1 MSDVPPSKN
10 PLFTLAYWRVVLGV
24 AVACWGGGELALL
37 VPFVDANTI
46 FPLIW
51 PSTGI
56 AVAAV
61 WRFGNPALVGS
72 AMAAALVAWPS
83 SQSSLALCVLFG
95 LASLLPPLFVRW
107 QLRRSGVADIFGDP
121 RAVLRFSI
129 IAGLLAP
136 ALGATADLF
145 VYGLFDRVGGSFGLS
160 WLLWWGSQAIAVLL
174 IAPPLLSL
182 SGWRELDLRRR
193 LELLTLAL
201 ATVAVW
207 WLFFFSSQNPPV
219 SLTILAMPL
228 IIGLSLRF
236 NFAAVSNIS
245 LLLALISIVST
256 SKGASLY
263 ASQDPYASLLYMHLF
278 LAVLA
283 CSSLVIAAGS
293 AALRRAFEQTRTNE
307 ERFRAVFE
315 QAAVG
320 FMVRDL
326 KSNERLVNQKLCEQL
341 GYGADQF
348 PAVHWDNITHPD
360 DIEPSHAKIAPVT
373 RGEVDSVQFEK
384 RYIRQDGSLMWADL
398 TLSLAR
404 PGGIRSNAAS
414 YSIVVIN
421 DISRRKRA
429 EAQLQGQTRVLQ
441 LLAAGAPLP
450 QLLDELALFAEELWP
465 AMRCAIY
472 LADLKARTLRFGAAP
487 NFPFDMDNPQLDIPI
502 VEHIGIGCTS
512 LAAARNATIIAAD
525 TLSDPLWED
534 LRFVVERRPW
544 QRACWATPF
553 ASIDGTML
561 GVITLYFAR
570 PCAPTEEDNEL
581 IRMLTSMAGLVVQRH
596 NDARKLRER
605 EEMFRGIFEQ
615 AAVGVVLLDV
625 AGDWLEINQLF
636 CDIVGYSQE
645 ELLNIRYRQL
655 LAPEG
660 IEQALAT
667 RENLARGE
675 IDNYQAER
683 CYVRKDGTRIWVDIS
698 ASLVRDE
705 SGKPERQIVVV
716 QDISE
721 RKAAEAEIERLALY
735 DYLTELP
742 NRRLFSERLKYAL
755 AGAHRSGQLGALL
768 YVDLDNFKQLNDT
781 HGHGAGDELLK
792 MVAQRL
798 QEHLREQDTVARLGG
813 DEFIILLQQVGD
825 SVDSA
830 MAVTEIIARKIQSV
844 FDQAFV
850 LARGIE
856 HTVSA
861 SLGITIFPKG
871 RETAEDLL
879 KEADIAMYRVKTN
892 QQRNAIQ
899 FYAPEMQVEADLRL
913 ALERDL
919 RIALQREQFQLF
931 LQPQSDASG
940 ATIGFEALLRWPHP
954 EHGFIPPVTFIP
966 IAEETGLIVPL
977 GEWVI
982 KTAAQFIRAIELAG
996 EDLTIAINVSPR
1008 QFREPNFVER
1018 VRTLLWEAGA
1028 DAGRLILEITEGI
1041 VVTDFDATSAKMN
1054 ELKRL
1059 GMRLSI
1065 DDFGTG
1071 HSSLSYLK
1079 RLPIHELKIDRSFV
1093 MDLPDDANDAALVDA
1108 ILSVAHH
1115 LQLNVVAEG
1124 VETAAQLAFLRER
1137 GCAHFQGYYIGHPL
1151 PAIHY
1156 LPFLQTTAARA

>member
-1 MSDVPPSKN
+1 MPDVSTSKN
-10 PLFTLAYWRVVLGV
+10 SLLTIAYWSIALGV
-24 AVACWGGGELALL
+24 ALACWGGGELALL
-37 VPFVDANTI
+37 VPFVSDSNNI
-46 FPLIW
+46 SPLIW
-51 PSTGI
+51 PPTGI

-61 WRFGNPALVGS
+61 WRFGNPALIGT
-72 AMAAALVAWPS
+72 AIAAALLAWPAS
-83 SQSSLALCVLFG
+83 ASPALSLVFG
-95 LASLLPPLFVRW
+95 LGSLLPPLFVRW
-107 QLRRSGVADIFGDP
+107 QLRRSGVADIFSDP

-136 ALGATADLF
+136 ALGATADIF
-145 VYGLFDRVGGSFGLS
+145 AYWWFDRLTASAGLS
-160 WLLWWGSQAIAVLL
+160 WLLWWGCGAIAVLL
-174 IAPPLLSL
+174 ITPPLLSL
-182 SGWRELDLRRR
+182 SGWREIEMRRR
-193 LELLTLAL
+193 LELLALAL
-201 ATVAVW
+201 LTVGFW
-207 WLFFFSSQNPPV
+207 WMFFLNTQNPPV

-228 IIGLSLRF
+228 MIGLSLRY

-245 LLLALISIVST
+245 LLLAIISIVST
-256 SKGASLY
+256 SRGASLHI
-263 ASQDPYASLLYMHLF
+263 AQDPYANLMYMHLF

-293 AALRRAFEQTRTNE
+293 ATLRRSFEQTRNNE

-326 KSNERLVNQKLCEQL
+326 QSNVRLVNQKLCEQL
-341 GYGADQF
+341 GYSANEF
-348 PAVHWDNITHPD
+348 PELHWDSITHPD
-360 DIEPSHAKIAPVT
+360 DVEYSHAQIAPVM
-373 RGEVDSVQFEK
+373 RGETDNTHFEK
-384 RYIRQDGSLMWADL
+384 RYIRKDGSLMWADL

-404 PGGIRSNAAS
+404 SGGKLSH
-414 YSIVVIN
+414 SIVVIN
-421 DISRRKRA
+421 DITLRKRA
-429 EAQLQGQTRVLQ
+429 EAQLQGQTRILQ
-441 LLAAGAPLP
+441 LLTAGAPLP
-450 QLLDELALFAEELWP
+450 QLLDELALFAQELWP

-472 LADLKARTLRFGAAP
+472 LADLKAGTLHFGAAP
-487 NFPFDMDNPQLDIPI
+487 NFPFDIDHQLMDIPI
-502 VEHIGIGCTS
+502 VDHVGVGCTPV
-512 LAAARNATIIAAD
+512 AAARNQTIIAAD
-525 TLSDPLWED
+525 TLSDPLWAD
-534 LRFVVERRPW
+534 IRFVVERRPW

-553 ASIDGTML
+553 ASIAGEML
-561 GVITLYFAR
+561 GVITLYFDR
-570 PCAPTEEDNEL
+570 PGGPTADDNEL

-605 EEMFRGIFEQ
+605 EELFRGIFEQ

-636 CDIVGYSQE
+636 CDIVGYSHE
-645 ELLNIRYRQL
+645 ELQHIRYRQL

-660 IEQALAT
+660 LEQALAL
-667 RENLARGE
+667 RESLARGE
-675 IDNYQAER
+675 IDNYQATR
-683 CYVRKDGTRIWVDIS
+683 CYIRKNGARIWVDIT

-705 SGKPERQIVVV
+705 KGRPERQIIVV

-721 RKAAEAEIERLALY
+721 RKTAEAEIERLALY
-735 DYLTELP
+735 DYLTDLP
-742 NRRLFSERLKYAL
+742 NRRLFSDRLKHAL

-792 MVAQRL
+792 MVARRL

-825 SVDSA
+825 SLA
-830 MAVTEIIARKIQSV
+830 TATAVTEIIARKIQSV

-850 LARGIE
+850 LARGLE

-861 SLGITIFPKG
+861 SLGITLFPKG

-879 KEADIAMYRVKTN
+879 KEADIAMYRVKAN

-919 RIALQREQFQLF
+919 RNALLRDQFQLF
-931 LQPQSDASG
+931 LQPQSNAAG
-940 ATIGFEALLRWPHP
+940 TIVGFEALLRWPHP
-954 EHGFIPPVTFIP
+954 EHGFIAPATFIP
-966 IAEETGLIVPL
+966 IAEETGLIVEL

-982 KTAAQFIRAIELAG
+982 KTAAQFIRGIELAG
-996 EDLTIAINVSPR
+996 QDLSIAVNVSPR
-1008 QFREPNFVER
+1008 QFREANFVER

-1028 DAGRLILEITEGI
+1028 DAGRLILEITEGT
-1041 VVTDFDATSAKMN
+1041 VVTDFAATSAKMN
-1054 ELKRL
+1054 QLKLL
-1059 GMRLSI
+1059 GIRLSI

-1124 VETAAQLAFLRER
+1124 VETPAQLAFLRER
-1137 GCAHFQGYYIGHPL
+1137 GCAHFQGYHIGHPL

-1156 LPFLQTTAARA
+1156 LPFLQPTTDHA